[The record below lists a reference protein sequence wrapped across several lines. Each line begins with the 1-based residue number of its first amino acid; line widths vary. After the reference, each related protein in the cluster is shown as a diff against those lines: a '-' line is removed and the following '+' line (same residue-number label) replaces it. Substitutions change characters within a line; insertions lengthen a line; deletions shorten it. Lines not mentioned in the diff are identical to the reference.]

1 MTPYPNAAAPAPARR
16 TSRPAASRLI
26 ASAVLAASAFLA
38 LPASAAPVAATS
50 IAATLPSPDALVT
63 KVAQG
68 CGPGAWRGPWGG
80 CRDTPYTGPLPG
92 GGYAVP
98 PGAPVYYG
106 NGCPPGWWR
115 GPWGHCRDTPY
126 HGRLPDGGWQ

>member
-1 MTPYPNAAAPAPARR
+1 MT
-16 TSRPAASRLI
+16 SRLI

-38 LPASAAPVAATS
+38 LPASAAP
-50 IAATLPSPDALVT
+50 IAATLSTPDALVT